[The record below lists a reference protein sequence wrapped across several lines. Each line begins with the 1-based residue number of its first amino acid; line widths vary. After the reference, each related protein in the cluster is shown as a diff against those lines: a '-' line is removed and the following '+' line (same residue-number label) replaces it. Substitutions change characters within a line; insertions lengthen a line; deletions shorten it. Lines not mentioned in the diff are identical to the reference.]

1 MDKFRDVYQEACK
14 ELPTP
19 SMDADRVR
27 DELRH
32 QRMMRKRRRYMIAR
46 GCTAA
51 VLFLLCGV
59 GTVAAK
65 NYRDSI
71 IRVGEEGFTITSVQ
85 DAPVQAKNRN
95 VQDYE
100 PDMTSFLKM
109 GGVFSID
116 GDIPDGGDPDRE
128 TLKVAEQ
135 AACEEGI
142 VEYSMED
149 NTREY
154 DSVEA
159 FYKAENLKVVIP
171 DKAIF
176 GEEFTCENVAVIDE
190 GWEIMVRLSNENVT
204 FFMVQMNNSDC
215 EGYSSGTSYG
225 GKSANER
232 SFTNSQGLNYVMFDT
247 VDDEGEVIS
256 VHGVISVNGWDL
268 SMTFEGFQED
278 VVENV
283 LESLDLSVYF

>member
-1 MDKFRDVYQEACK
+1 MCSSDLNA
-14 ELPTP
+14 
-19 SMDADRVR
+19 
-27 DELRH
+27 
-32 QRMMRKRRRYMIAR
+32 
-46 GCTAA
+46 
-51 VLFLLCGV
+51 
-59 GTVAAK
+59 
-65 NYRDSI
+65 
-71 IRVGEEGFTITSVQ
+71 Q
-85 DAPVQAKNRN
+85 DH
-95 VQDYE
+95 E

-116 GDIPDGGDPDRE
+116 GDIPDGGDTERE
-128 TLKVAEQ
+128 THKMAET
-135 AACEEGI
+135 EECI
-142 VEYSMED
+142 VEDFMED

-159 FYKAENLKVVIP
+159 FYEAENLTAVIP
-171 DKAIF
+171 DKALF
-176 GEEFTCENVAVIDE
+176 GEEFTCENVKVIDE
-190 GWEIMVRLSNENVT
+190 GWEIMVRFSNENVI

-225 GKSANER
+225 GKNANER
-232 SFTNSQGLNYVMFDT
+232 SYTNSQGLSYVVFDT